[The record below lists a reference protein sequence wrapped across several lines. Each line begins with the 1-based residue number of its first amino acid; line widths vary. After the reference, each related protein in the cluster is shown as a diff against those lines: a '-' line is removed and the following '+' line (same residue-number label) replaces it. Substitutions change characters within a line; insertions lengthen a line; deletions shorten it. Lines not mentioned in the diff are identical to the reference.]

1 MAVHS
6 YGLMDWDLLN
16 MTGRGF
22 FNLDM
27 MKVSSYLK
35 RNSKIVKTIETIDPS
50 VLPYYNKVLIFKNN
64 EDNYYPTEFFNAPN
78 VEVYGDLIEDGVSML
93 PTEVENARPDIYLY
107 HGFQRY
113 FDRNQLYEQRFD
125 LLMNSVHLRMSQNG
139 KDINPK
145 WLKPFHE
152 IPPRGGLNGQTFLI
166 HDANPTKIDNAW
178 EAIDELAD
186 RDGHISPHFFWF
198 KSPLVFYDDKTF
210 LAWRG
215 FKKRHIIHTYDLHFL
230 PSWETLF
237 ESVKMKTTA
246 EYLEFKANGGEKSLY
261 RIYIPHDYPVE
272 KFKKD
277 IFGYYMF
284 ALYARRRH
292 TNIELMLPYQNYL
305 DPDWNMFLNTLNY
318 YWNTV
323 EDIVAQRGIKRITF
337 YRFLRHMKTERL
349 PDGSLDTYHACQ
361 RVIPTLER
369 RLIRALRLYIDLE
382 YDGRQVI
389 PTEMVEDI

>member
-1 MAVHS
+1 MYEKYVKE
-6 YGLMDWDLLN
+6 YLN
-16 MTGRGF
+16 GMSLREIAEKYHISRNNF
-22 FNLDM
+22 S
-27 MKVSSYLK
+27 KYLK
-35 RNSKIVKTIETIDPS
+35 EHNIPIRNQKITSRK
-50 VLPYYNKVLIFKNN
+50 YYCN
-64 EDNYYPTEFFNAPN
+64 EDFFEKIDTEKKAYWLGFIMADGYVQSHNN
-78 VEVYGDLIEDGVSML
+78 GKYLCIGLKIEDKG
-93 PTEVENARPDIYLY
+93 
-107 HGFQRY
+107 
-113 FDRNQLYEQRFD
+113 
-125 LLMNSVHLRMSQNG
+125 HL
-139 KDINPK
+139 
-145 WLKPFHE
+145 
-152 IPPRGGLNGQTFLI
+152 
-166 HDANPTKIDNAW
+166 
-178 EAIDELAD
+178 
-186 RDGHISPHFFWF
+186 
-198 KSPLVFYDDKTF
+198 
-210 LAWRG
+210 
-215 FKKRHIIHTYDLHFL
+215 
-230 PSWETLF
+230 
-237 ESVKMKTTA
+237 
-246 EYLEFKANGGEKSLY
+246 
-261 RIYIPHDYPVE
+261 E

-323 EDIVAQRGIKRITF
+323 EDIIAQRGIKRITF